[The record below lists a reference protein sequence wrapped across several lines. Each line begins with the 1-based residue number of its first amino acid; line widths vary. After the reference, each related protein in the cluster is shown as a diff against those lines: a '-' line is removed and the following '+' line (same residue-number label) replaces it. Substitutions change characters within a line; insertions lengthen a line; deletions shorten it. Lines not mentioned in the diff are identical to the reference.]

1 MEKQAYLPIKF
12 YPAKEWQEYEK
23 LKNYGGDYV
32 IVKEYFT
39 TAPAFQMVIGDIG
52 RHWSADSFLLGTFE
66 LVNYDTGAVDDLS
79 AVHNTPI
86 MYRGDGFRT
95 LVFRR
100 FPLPPLTA
108 ADSHFDEGRYY
119 YHLVEAEDETEWF
132 SEVFELCD
140 FDLDAFDEE
149 YTGGF
154 QDDSGFAA
162 IGSTYQN
169 NYRGADVYF
178 CKTNNAAPAWA
189 YMEFTAFLE
198 EEFDLYIWTKAREGV
213 CDGIDRDW
221 DYPVF
226 FFLKTQDD
234 VLISDIFKV
243 DTINTCYHFNLK
255 AEAGGLIRLYFYV
268 LDADV
273 TEGNMEVSLYR
284 THTEKHIQ
292 LRWFNDTNFC
302 KIVYDQLPA
311 VTPFQYENIY
321 LFDAKQK
328 IDENSINENVVED
341 DAANK
346 YRIVGTDQ
354 KWNSLQMFGSECLLN
369 AMSLLRLHSNVK
381 VVKETGEPI
390 DTTEIMLEQSVVS
403 DEGALMKLVYREE
416 SCSKDNCGFDVCCP
430 TIGIPT
436 LIGLYNGVGALP
448 ATASYP
454 GRYAMVETAPLVW
467 QIYYS
472 SGAAWAV
479 NTSLRVAGTCVEIQN
494 FSQVDFSD
502 YPLHHMRF
510 WHVNVAETHWEPF
523 IWIDSVG
530 DATGGVAAIITYTEQ
545 WTGPDVL
552 VQAEYYDGT
561 QWEAYLPYFD
571 NDNWVKCSTI
581 EPSTVVGALGLSCNC
596 GAGTGIWFRVH
607 MWDNDCD
614 YGYTP
619 PIQQTIT

>member
-12 YPAKEWQEYEK
+12 YPAKEWQEFEK
-23 LKNYGGDYV
+23 LKNYGGDYA
-32 IVKEYFT
+32 IVKDYYT
-39 TAPAFQMVIGDIG
+39 TPPAFQMVIGDIG
-52 RHWSADSFLLGTFE
+52 RHWSADSFILGTFE
-66 LVNYDTGAVDDLS
+66 LVNYDDGATQNL
-79 AVHNTPI
+79 AAFQNTPI
-86 MYRGDGFRT
+86 MYRGDGGFRT
-95 LVFRR
+95 LVYRR
-100 FPLPPLTA
+100 YPLPFNTRFVP
-108 ADSHFDEGRYY
+108 EGRYY

-140 FDLDAFDEE
+140 FDLDAFDEV

-154 QDDSGFAA
+154 LDDSGFASLVS
-162 IGSTYQN
+162 GYQN
-169 NYRGADVYF
+169 AWKMADAEF
-178 CKTNNAAPAWA
+178 CKTGVAAPAWA

-198 EEFDLYIWTKAREGV
+198 EEFDLYVWTADRTGV

-234 VLISDIFKV
+234 VIISDICRV
-243 DTINTCYHFNLK
+243 DTTDTCYHFNLK
-255 AEAGGLIRLYFYV
+255 AEAGGLIRLYFYI
-268 LDADV
+268 LDADA
-273 TEGNMEVSLYR
+273 TEGSMYVALYR
-284 THTEKHIQ
+284 THTDKHIQ

-321 LFDAKQK
+321 LLDAKQ
-328 IDENSINENVVED
+328 IIYENSINENVVED

-346 YRIVGTDQ
+346 YPIIGTNQ
-354 KWNSLQMFGSECLLN
+354 KWNSSQMFGSECFLN

-381 VVKETGEPI
+381 IIKETGEPI
-390 DTTEIMLEQSVVS
+390 DVTEIMLEQSVVS

-416 SCSKDNCGFDVCCP
+416 SCSEDNCGFEICCP
-430 TIGIPT
+430 DDYHPT
-436 LIGLYNGVGALP
+436 LIGLYNGVGDLP

-454 GRYAMVETAPLVW
+454 GRYAMVETAPLTW
-467 QIYYS
+467 QMYYS
-472 SGAAWAV
+472 SGGAWTM
-479 NTSLRVAGTCVEIQN
+479 TSIYRILNTCVEIQN
-494 FSQVDFSD
+494 FSQVAFSD

-510 WHVNVAETHWEPF
+510 WHTDTGASRWYPF
-523 IWIDSVG
+523 LFIATVV
-530 DATGGVAAIITYTEQ
+530 DATGGIATVTTLSEQ
-545 WTGPDVL
+545 WVGPNVS

-571 NDNWVKCSTI
+571 NENWVKCSDI
-581 EPSTVVGALGLSCNC
+581 ESSTVVGALVLTCNC
-596 GAGTGIWFRVH
+596 GAGAGIWFRVH